1 MLANIR
7 KYQNR
12 LKKSFKIEYKR
23 YLYNTID
30 FNDKMIGIFGSRGVG
45 KTTTL
50 FQYLNYLESKNYNAL
65 YISLDYP
72 FLSGVDII
80 DVVEEFVDSGG
91 EYLLL
96 DEVHRYEDFG
106 SYLKTIYDLFDLKVI
121 FTGSSATSILNAK
134 SDLSRRVTLYSL
146 SGFSFREYLEFKYDL
161 ALESFDIKDIFSNH
175 VEIIKSLPLDNV
187 NILKEFK
194 EYIEVGYYPFYFDK
208 QASYYQSL
216 LNTINLT
223 IDLDLTSLG
232 LVEQKYTYKLKKLLE
247 VICES
252 KPFEVNY
259 SKIANLAEI
268 SRVKLY
274 DYLSYLGDGQML
286 LLVDENIDGLKKM
299 HKASKI
305 YLNNTN
311 LLYAYCGSCE
321 LGTVRETFFANQVSQ
336 KYKLNISKQ
345 GDFLIDKKYT
355 IEVGGKNKK
364 YKRIKDL
371 EDSFVVSDDIDLGN
385 ANKIPLFIFGF
396 LY

>member
-1 MLANIR
+1 MLENIK
-7 KYQNR
+7 KYQER

-23 YLYNTID
+23 YIYDTID
-30 FNDKMIGIFGSRGVG
+30 FNDKMIALFGSRGVG

-50 FQYLNYLESKNYNAL
+50 FQHLKELESNNKNAL

-72 FLSGVDII
+72 FLSGVDLI
-80 DVVEEFVDSGG
+80 DIVEEFVDSGG

-96 DEVHRYEDFG
+96 DEVHRYEEFA

-121 FTGSSATSILNAK
+121 FTSSSATSILNAK
-134 SDLSRRVTLYSL
+134 SDLSRRVTLYNL
-146 SGFSFREYLEFKYDL
+146 AGFSFREYLEFKHHL
-161 ALESFDIKDIFSNH
+161 RLQSFAIEDIFSNH
-175 VEIIKSLPLDNV
+175 REIANNLPLQEI

-208 QASYYQSL
+208 QTSYYQNL

-259 SKIANLAEI
+259 SKIATLAEI

-274 DYLSYLGDGQML
+274 DYLSYLANGQML
-286 LLVDENIDGLKKM
+286 LLVDENIDGLKKVQ
-299 HKASKI
+299 KATKI

-311 LLYAYCGSCE
+311 LLFAYCSSCE
-321 LGTVRETFFANQVSQ
+321 IGTVRETFFANQVSH
-336 KYKLNISKQ
+336 KYKLHISKQ
-345 GDFLIDKKYT
+345 GDFVVDKKY
-355 IEVGGKNKK
+355 IVEVGGKNKSFAQV
-364 YKRIKDL
+364 KDIPN
-371 EDSFVVSDDIDLGN
+371 SFVVSDDTEVGN
-385 ANKIPLFIFGF
+385 GNKIPLWLFGF

>member
-1 MLANIR
+1 MLENIK
-7 KYQNR
+7 KYQER

-23 YLYNTID
+23 YIYDTID
-30 FNDKMIGIFGSRGVG
+30 FNDKMIALFGSRGVG

-50 FQYLNYLESKNYNAL
+50 FQHLKELESNNKNAL

-72 FLSGVDII
+72 FLSGVDLI
-80 DVVEEFVDSGG
+80 DIVEEFVDSGG

-96 DEVHRYEDFG
+96 DEVHRYEEFA

-121 FTGSSATSILNAK
+121 FTSSSATSILNAK
-134 SDLSRRVTLYSL
+134 SDLSRRVTLYNL
-146 SGFSFREYLEFKYDL
+146 AGFSFREYLEFKHHL
-161 ALESFDIKDIFSNH
+161 RLQSFAIEDIFSNH
-175 VEIIKSLPLDNV
+175 REIANNLPLQEI

-208 QASYYQSL
+208 QTSYYQNL

-259 SKIANLAEI
+259 SKIATLAEI

-274 DYLSYLGDGQML
+274 DYLSYLANGQML
-286 LLVDENIDGLKKM
+286 LLVDENIDGLKKVQ
-299 HKASKI
+299 KAAKI

-311 LLYAYCGSCE
+311 LLFAYCSSCE
-321 LGTVRETFFANQVSQ
+321 IGTVRETFFANQVSH
-336 KYKLNISKQ
+336 KYKLHISKQ
-345 GDFLIDKKYT
+345 GDFVVDKKY
-355 IEVGGKNKK
+355 IVEVGGKNKSFAQV
-364 YKRIKDL
+364 KDIPN
-371 EDSFVVSDDIDLGN
+371 SFVVSDDTEVGN
-385 ANKIPLFIFGF
+385 GNKIPLWLFGF